1 MQTRGKQLLSVGIGG
16 AAGALIREVLS
27 HTEGV
32 PPEISILFGNML
44 GCALIGLVL
53 HIEHR
58 LHPHVRE
65 FNAAGFCGGLTTV
78 SGWSLVLVEYLEAG
92 EVGQATFFAILGLTS
107 GLLALLAGRLLA
119 GGVEGILLRLE
130 RQP

>member
-1 MQTRGKQLLSVGIGG
+1 MQTRGKQLLSVGAGG
-16 AAGALIREVLS
+16 ATGALVRELLGHVD
-27 HTEGV
+27 GM
-32 PPEISILFGNML
+32 PPEIGILFANML
-44 GCALIGLVL
+44 GCGLIGLVL

-78 SGWSLVLVEYLEAG
+78 SGWSLVLVRYLAADELS
-92 EVGQATFFAILGLTS
+92 VFLQLG
-107 GLLALLAGRLLA
+107 
-119 GGVEGILLRLE
+119 